1 MFSMPLFMSLLPNED
16 FKAFDPISTP
26 SFARFSPTPLPACLR
41 FLLLFLKA
49 GAAKF
54 TKICLLSF
62 LGPTFQALVTLMFL
76 GSCFLLILSYLETN
90 DVPFGRFT
98 IFGVGLRLETIFSLI
113 LSFDFCDLYPVFFLV
128 LVLLFLLKLE
138 LL

>member
-1 MFSMPLFMSLLPNED
+1 MLSMPLFMNLLLKEE
-16 FKAFDPISTP
+16 FKAFDPISIS

-41 FLLLFLKA
+41 LLLIFLKA

-98 IFGVGLRLETIFSLI
+98 IFGVGLRPETIFSLI
-113 LSFDFCDLYPVFFLV
+113 LSFAFCNLYPVFFLV
-128 LVLLFLLKLE
+128 LVLLFFLKLE